1 MAKKRT
7 AIPPKI
13 KEQLRIEAR
22 NKCANPGC
30 NILRT
35 HIHHIEHW
43 AVYGT
48 HDDKQ
53 MIAVCPN
60 CHDAIHHGRIP
71 LTDETIY
78 NWKKI
83 DYSTE
88 FIRDHLYIT
97 PNTTSK
103 ILFGSISI
111 QIPQETIIFQLSP
124 NNQLRFQIVGQ
135 DILMLDLNLSKVS
148 GDAILRVEQNHITHQ
163 KDPEVEYRQTPGQV
177 QILVPNNS
185 EYVTNWVLETIR
197 QYEPDYGCDKKIPIL
212 QIEVVNKGLLRVQ
225 GIWIE
230 NRKGIIATLQGPY
243 FISNDL
249 LPPHRR
255 IVLHGEGENTIFET
269 ILVGGALFG
278 GKGSILRM
286 PHFD

>member
-13 KEQLRIEAR
+13 KEQLRIEAG

-43 AVYGT
+43 AVYGN

-53 MIAVCPN
+53 MIAVCPS
-60 CHDAIHHGRIP
+60 CHDAIHHGKIP

-111 QIPQETIIFQLSP
+111 EIPQETIIFQLSP
-124 NNQLRFQIVGQ
+124 NNQLRF
-135 DILMLDLNLSKVS
+135 
-148 GDAILRVEQNHITHQ
+148 
-163 KDPEVEYRQTPGQV
+163 
-177 QILVPNNS
+177 
-185 EYVTNWVLETIR
+185 
-197 QYEPDYGCDKKIPIL
+197 
-212 QIEVVNKGLLRVQ
+212 
-225 GIWIE
+225 
-230 NRKGIIATLQGPY
+230 
-243 FISNDL
+243 
-249 LPPHRR
+249 
-255 IVLHGEGENTIFET
+255 
-269 ILVGGALFG
+269 
-278 GKGSILRM
+278 
-286 PHFD
+286 